1 MVIFYFYLFS
11 YITLHSPV
19 RKNFPFCFL
28 WMWPHGLLYYSV
40 GYNPLWSLSGGSNC
54 FILFKKMAV
63 RPVYITMNNMIFF
76 FPFLLLKN
84 GNISEL
90 VTTVWSGVW
99 THHPT
104 SSPFHSLSCPFP
116 LIILK
121 QVSDTYHC
129 HHVQY
134 DFINMYNLGD

>member
-28 WMWPHGLLYYSV
+28 WVWPHGLLYYSV
-40 GYNPLWSLSGGSNC
+40 GYNPLWSLSGGLNC

-76 FPFLLLKN
+76 FPFFIIKKWKHFRISDNSVIQCVNPSPNLISFPYSLLSFPMNYFEASLRYV
-84 GNISEL
+84 S
-90 VTTVWSGVW
+90 
-99 THHPT
+99 
-104 SSPFHSLSCPFP
+104 SSPCTIWFY
-116 LIILK
+116 K
-121 QVSDTYHC
+121 YV
-129 HHVQY
+129 
-134 DFINMYNLGD
+134 